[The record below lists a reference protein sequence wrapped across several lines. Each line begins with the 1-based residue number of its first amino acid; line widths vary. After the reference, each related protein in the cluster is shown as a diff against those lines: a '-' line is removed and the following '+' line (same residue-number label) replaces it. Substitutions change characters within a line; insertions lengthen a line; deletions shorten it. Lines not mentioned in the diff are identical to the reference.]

1 MVLIESLEH
10 SKHQELVDQIAALEE
25 QLAALRSGQKEQGEE
40 LKAFRG
46 EFNSA
51 LKRTLDRRA

>member
-10 SKHQELVDQIAALEE
+10 SRSQELVDQIAALEE
-25 QLAALRSGQKEQGEE
+25 QLAVLRSGQKEQGEE
-40 LKAFRG
+40 LKAFRA